1 MPRRAPLLL
10 TTVVSQGNLAG
21 DLSPG
26 PPPVGLNSDKPLA
39 WKAAGESPSGT
50 LGPTGGGGTLS
61 GVASPLAVLFPK
73 AAAKDKLYMR
83 DGDFTGDQVTLIATG
98 ISLQRGK
105 LPESVLRASDEWLKR
120 ASKRDRRA
128 LRALSY
134 GQG

>member
-1 MPRRAPLLL
+1 MLECNTEDRTLQVWFYIHAQSHIDYDPEL
-10 TTVVSQGNLAG
+10 
-21 DLSPG
+21 
-26 PPPVGLNSDKPLA
+26 PLA
-39 WKAAGESPSGT
+39 KWHATPEWYDDSNK
-50 LGPTGGGGTLS
+50 
-61 GVASPLAVLFPK
+61 AVLFPK

-83 DGDFTGDQVTLIATG
+83 DGDFTGNQVTLIATG